1 VKKIKV
7 LHISRG
13 FEDYVISLVNQL
25 ARVVDLYLVLPE
37 ADRWV
42 EAHVDSSIN
51 IVYSGAPKVSDPTN
65 IVSFCRLLRLVS
77 RINPDVIHFQS
88 GVIWEGFLSIL
99 KPQYRYVTTVH
110 DVVHHPHRGFLRFT
124 PQFLLDAV
132 ARRSHAVIVHA
143 EALKGLAR
151 SRYKHT
157 DAEDSRIFMVKH
169 PIISRY
175 GTGTARSSAGVRIL
189 FFGTLDAWK
198 GIETLL
204 PAMEKITTALPD
216 VKLVIAGR
224 SAQPDYY
231 RNLPYRFDNIVW
243 DIRRQDE
250 QDIVRLFSSADIVVL
265 PYVEASQSGVLHLTQ
280 SFAVP
285 VVATSVGGLAE
296 TISHGVNGLLVAP
309 NDPAQLADA
318 MYDLLT
324 NEMLRRKIIGNM
336 VAERDAQLLEGDV
349 GAKTL
354 QVYREAMKL

>member
-1 VKKIKV
+1 MKKIKV

-25 ARVVDLYLVLPE
+25 AKVVDLYLVLPE
-37 ADRWV
+37 ADRWI
-42 EAHVDSSIN
+42 EGHVDGNIN
-51 IVYSGAPKVSDPTN
+51 IVYSGAPKVSDPMN
-65 IVSFCRLLRLVS
+65 IVSFGRLLRLVD
-77 RINPDVIHFQS
+77 RIRPDIIHFQS
-88 GVIWEGFLSIL
+88 GVIWEGFLSVL

-110 DVVHHPHRGFLRFT
+110 DVVHHPHRGFLKFT
-124 PQFLLDAV
+124 PQFLLDSV
-132 ARRSHAVIVHA
+132 AKRSHAVVVHA
-143 EALKGLAR
+143 EALKGVAR
-151 SRYKHT
+151 MRYEHI
-157 DAEDSRIFMVKH
+157 DARRNNIFVVEH

-175 GTGTARSSAGVRIL
+175 GTGTAKTSAGNRIL

-198 GIETLL
+198 GIEILL
-204 PAMEKITTALPD
+204 PAMEKVSAALLD
-216 VKLVIAGR
+216 VKLTIAGR

-296 TISHGVNGLLVAP
+296 TIRNGVNGLLVTP
-309 NDPAQLADA
+309 NDPAQLAEA
-318 MYDLLT
+318 MYELLT
-324 NEMLRRKIIGNM
+324 NEILRRKIIGNM
-336 VAERDAQLLEGDV
+336 VAERDAQLLQGNV

-354 QVYREAMKL
+354 QVYREVMKS